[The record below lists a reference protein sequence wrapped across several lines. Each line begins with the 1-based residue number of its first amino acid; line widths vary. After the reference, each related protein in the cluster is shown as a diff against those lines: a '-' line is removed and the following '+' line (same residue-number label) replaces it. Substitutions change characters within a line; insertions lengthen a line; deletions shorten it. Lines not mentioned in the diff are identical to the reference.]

1 MPASDAAPQREVLV
15 RRTVSDAT
23 DAAAL
28 AMEKIIRET
37 VRRKEVC
44 QVALSGGTTPYL
56 LYKELARATATGDLP
71 WGQVEIFFGDE
82 RDVPH
87 DDVESNYNMA
97 LRTLLD
103 FVPIQPTRVHPM
115 RGDAADLQA
124 AAAEYERIIRQLV
137 PAGSAGTPVF
147 DLVLLGMGVDGH
159 TASLFPG
166 TEALAATDKLVM
178 SYFVPVLG
186 RSRMTLTLPLIN
198 AARNVI
204 FLVTGEDKAHAVAA
218 LMGNDKS
225 ARQRIPSAHVAP
237 AGGKLTFILDQA
249 AAKLTN
255 LQAEG

>member
-1 MPASDAAPQREVLV
+1 MPASDSAPDRQIIV

-28 AMEKIIRET
+28 AFERIVRET
-37 VRRKEVC
+37 VRRKDVC
-44 QVALSGGTTPYL
+44 HVALSGGTTPYL

-103 FVPIQPTRVHPM
+103 FVPVQPTRVHPM
-115 RGDAADLQA
+115 RGDAADLPA
-124 AAAEYERIIRQLV
+124 AAAEYERIIRQTV
-137 PAGSAGTPVF
+137 PAGPDGTPVF

-166 TEALAATDKLVM
+166 TEALAVTDKLVTA
-178 SYFVPVLG
+178 YFVPVLG
-186 RSRMTLTLPLIN
+186 RSRMTFTLPLIN
-198 AARNVI
+198 AAKNVM
-204 FLVTGEDKAHAVAA
+204 FLVTGEDKAHAVAD
-218 LMGNDKS
+218 LMGHDEA
-225 ARQRIPSAHVAP
+225 ARKRIPSAHVAP

-255 LQAEG
+255 LQADA

>member
-1 MPASDAAPQREVLV
+1 
-15 RRTVSDAT
+15 
-23 DAAAL
+23 
-28 AMEKIIRET
+28 
-37 VRRKEVC
+37 
-44 QVALSGGTTPYL
+44 
-56 LYKELARATATGDLP
+56 
-71 WGQVEIFFGDE
+71 VEIFFGDE

-115 RGDAADLQA
+115 RGDAADLPA

-137 PAGSAGTPVF
+137 PAGPAGTPVF

-166 TEALAATDKLVM
+166 TEALAVADKLVT

-204 FLVTGEDKAHAVAA
+204 FLVTGEDKASAVAV
-218 LMGNDKS
+218 LMGNDKA

-237 AGGKLTFILDQA
+237 AAGKLTFILDQA